1 MKNIFLFLIIVFVSF
16 QAKAQCVNFTKYQH
30 PGSLPS
36 IPPWDNAILI
46 SAIPGTQVS
55 ESAFYE
61 NQTLYLDIGIINNG
75 SCNATSTVK
84 ANVFLDNVFK
94 TTITYSI
101 LNANNQ
107 QAVLDIVISGSLS
120 VGNHTIQV
128 DIDSPNLIAESNESD
143 NTFTRTFTVQQGACI
158 STPIGTIWNGNRTFN
173 TEHYL
178 ADNFR
183 IKDKCQTSILTIRHW
198 NSTTTTSNPLEI
210 ESSTN
215 SWNSTGNQQWGGS
228 TMWAAKSSYD
238 YFSGVHSRNSYDG
251 ANGWL
256 NGFIHGVFDG
266 GGTNNA
272 SMSFTGGIMK
282 IGLGSSGTLTNSYG
296 TLDIVGHEYAH
307 AVTGS
312 SAQLAYQYES
322 GALNESFSDI
332 FGECIENYTLG
343 SNDWRIGAN
352 RDAGA
357 MRSMQN
363 PNLNS
368 QPDTYLGT
376 NWVAQNCPSPTTGN
390 DQCGVHTNSGVQN
403 YWFYL
408 LSQGGT
414 GTNDNGNAF
423 NVPALGIAKARDIAF
438 KTLTFYLFNQPNAIY
453 ATARTASIQAAQD
466 TYGANSSE
474 VSAVMNAWC
483 AVGLG
488 TAPTVTVSGG
498 GTFCT
503 SKTINASGGVGGTI
517 YYQGTNSNGTSMSS
531 TSTSQTI
538 TTSGTYYFRAQNG
551 CGWGPAVSVTVTI
564 NPVPA
569 AVTVSG
575 GGVVCNST
583 TLTASGGSGGSIYW
597 QNTTNNGTSAA
608 ILSSSQNITT
618 PGTYYFRAYN
628 SNCGFGPQG
637 SATVTIQQ
645 TPGIVTVSGSGTFC
659 NSATITASGGAGG
672 TIYYQDGTSN
682 GTSFFSTSTT
692 HVPTN
697 SGTYYYRAYNTACL
711 WGPQGSATVTINKV
725 PAAVSVS
732 GGGPSCNTANLSATG
747 GTGGTIYWQG
757 TNNGGE
763 SFASQSANM
772 AVGTSNTYYFRA
784 NNGCGWGPQ
793 GSATVTIQTVPAAV
807 SVSGGGPTCN
817 SSTTLSATGGS
828 GGTIYWQNTTDAG
841 ISTSTPSTSQVVNS
855 SNTYYFRSYNSACGW
870 GPQGS
875 AAVSMITIPGAVS
888 VFGTGTACNSTT
900 ITASGGSGGT
910 IYWQGTTNGGLLTN
924 TPSSSQLVNS
934 SGTYY
939 FRANNACGWGTQGSA
954 VVTIINSL
962 PTAVTVTGAGTFCL
976 SKTIV
981 ASGGSGGTI
990 YWQGTT
996 NGGSSGATPSSSQT
1010 VSSTGTYYFRA
1021 YNACGWGT
1029 QGSAAVV
1036 IIPNVLP
1043 LSGTATSSDQRA
1055 VQTISSNQV
1064 IPPGAIVKYEA
1075 GKSISLQGTFNA
1087 QTGSVFKAEIKACN

>member
-1 MKNIFLFLIIVFVSF
+1 MKKVYILFIIVLSSF
-16 QAKAQCVNFTKYQH
+16 QSKAQCLNLTQYTY
-30 PGSLPS
+30 PG
-36 IPPWDNAILI
+36 WDNQILI
-46 SAIPGTQVS
+46 SAISGTSVS

-61 NQTLYLDIGIINNG
+61 NQNLYLDFGVVNWG
-75 SCNATSTVK
+75 TCNTPRAFTVRL
-84 ANVFLDNVFK
+84 FLDGVEKYFTNVSSLQANYAQPFNDIA
-94 TTITYSI
+94 IT
-101 LNANNQ
+101 
-107 QAVLDIVISGSLS
+107 GSLS
-120 VGNHTIQV
+120 VGSHTIQI
-128 DIDSPNLIAESNESD
+128 DIDYPSLISETNESD

-183 IKDKCQTSILTIRHW
+183 IKDKCQTAILTIRHW
-198 NSTTTTSNPLEI
+198 NSTTLTSNPLEI
-210 ESSTN
+210 ESPTN

-228 TMWAAKSSYD
+228 TMWAAKSSYN

-251 ANGWL
+251 ANGLL
-256 NGFIHGVFDG
+256 NGFIHGAFDNA
-266 GGTNNA
+266 GGTGNA
-272 SMSFTGGIMK
+272 TMSFTGGIMK
-282 IGLGSSGTLTNSYG
+282 IGLGSSGTLANSYG

-307 AVTGS
+307 GVTGS
-312 SAQLAYQYES
+312 SAQLAYQYDS

-343 SNDWRIGAN
+343 NNDWLLGAN
-352 RDAGA
+352 RTPAGSS
-357 MRSMQN
+357 RSMSN
-363 PNLNS
+363 PNAYS

-376 NWVAQNCPSPTTGN
+376 NWIAQNCPSPTNNN

-414 GTNDNGNAF
+414 GTNDLLNAF
-423 NVPALGIAKARDIAF
+423 NVSALGIAKARDIAF
-438 KTLTFYLFNQPNAIY
+438 KTLTIYLFNQPNAIY

-466 TYGANSSE
+466 TYPGNSPE

-483 AVGLG
+483 AVGVG
-488 TAPTVTVSGG
+488 PVPGAVTVSGG

-503 SKTINASGGVGGTI
+503 STIITASSVMGANV
-517 YYQGTNSNGTSMSS
+517 YYQGTNYNGLS
-531 TSTSQTI
+531 TAIPSTSQTI

-551 CGWGPAVSVTVTI
+551 CGWGTAVGVTVTI
-564 NPVPA
+564 NPVPG
-569 AVTVSG
+569 AVSVSG
-575 GGVVCNST
+575 GGTYCNST
-583 TLTASGGSGGSIYW
+583 TITASGGSGGSIYW
-597 QNTTNNGTSAA
+597 QNTTNNGASAA
-608 ILSSSQNITT
+608 ILSSSQVINSS
-618 PGTYYFRAYN
+618 GTYYFRAYN

-637 SATVTIQQ
+637 SATVTIQ
-645 TPGIVTVSGSGTFC
+645 TMPAIVTVSGSGTFC
-659 NSATITASGGAGG
+659 NSTTITASGGVGG
-672 TIYYQDGTSN
+672 TIYYQGSTSN
-682 GTSFFSTSTT
+682 GTSFFSTSTS
-692 HVPTN
+692 HVPTS
-697 SGTYYYRAYNTACL
+697 SGTHYYRAYNTACL
-711 WGPQGSATVTINKV
+711 WGPQGSATVTINNV
-725 PAAVSVS
+725 PSAVSVT
-732 GGGPSCNTANLSATG
+732 GGGPSCNTATLSATG

-757 TNNGGE
+757 TNSGGE

-784 NNGCGWGPQ
+784 YNGCGWGTQ

-807 SVSGGGPTCN
+807 SVSGGGQTCN
-817 SSTTLSATGGS
+817 SSSTLLATGGS

-841 ISTSTPSTSQVVNS
+841 ISTSTPSTNQVVNS
-855 SNTYYFRSYNSACGW
+855 SNTYYFRSYNTACGF

-875 AAVSMITIPGAVS
+875 ATVSMITIPTAVNVS
-888 VFGTGTACNSTT
+888 GTGTVCNSTT

-910 IYWQGTTNGGLLTN
+910 IYWQGTTSNGILTN
-924 TPSSSQLVNS
+924 TPSSSQPVSS
-934 SGTYY
+934 SGIYY

-954 VVTIINSL
+954 TVTIITAL
-962 PTAVTVTGAGTFCL
+962 PTPVTVTGAGTFCL
-976 SKTIV
+976 SKSIV

-996 NGGSSGATPSSSQT
+996 NGGSSGATPSASQT

-1055 VQTISSNQV
+1055 VQTISSTQI
-1064 IPPGAIVKYEA
+1064 IPLGARVNYEA

-1087 QTGSVFKAEIKACN
+1087 QTGSVFKAEIKTCI